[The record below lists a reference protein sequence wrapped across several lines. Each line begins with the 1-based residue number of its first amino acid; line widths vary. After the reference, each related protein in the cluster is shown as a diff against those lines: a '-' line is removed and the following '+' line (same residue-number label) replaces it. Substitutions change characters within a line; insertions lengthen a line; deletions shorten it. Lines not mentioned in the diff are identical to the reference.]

1 MVAPSTNGVPVEK
14 LKALAGG
21 AAGGGGG
28 AAGGATYSSSEP
40 SSSMSI
46 VGASAPS
53 ATAERATCGARL
65 WSSNEI
71 SMAAATLIY
80 PATVGAL
87 APAQFPLAPPQF
99 LRCTTAR
106 FATRHRIFASASPL
120 DDDEDGEYTF
130 WDRTELFVRS
140 GAGGDG
146 AVAFVGRR
154 PAGGS
159 GGAGG
164 SVVLEATDD
173 VNTLAHLQHTQSIH
187 ADRGDD
193 ASGRASG
200 RDAADAVIRVPP
212 NVEVWARPAGG
223 DAPERVGELGAA
235 GERLRVAEG
244 GAGGL
249 GNGEVWKRSRLDPKR
264 REPPGGTAR
273 QQLLLSMTLVAD
285 VGLLGYPNAGKST
298 LLRAVTAAQ
307 PKVADYPF
315 TTVIPNLGVCAPR
328 AFGGDGPPMKWLDI
342 PGLLEGASAGR
353 GLGRAFLRH
362 TASCRLLL
370 HLIDGASDDP
380 AADFTKINEELRLFD
395 AELARKPQVVLLTKA
410 DLPEVEPEV
419 EARLE
424 SLRAVVPHGRLL
436 VISAESG
443 LGLPALVR
451 RTRGLLD
458 QLQDR

>member
-1 MVAPSTNGVPVEK
+1 MAPHE
-14 LKALAGG
+14 
-21 AAGGGGG
+21 
-28 AAGGATYSSSEP
+28 
-40 SSSMSI
+40 
-46 VGASAPS
+46 
-53 ATAERATCGARL
+53 

-99 LRCTTAR
+99 LRCTAVR
-106 FATRHRIFASASPL
+106 SAARHRIFASASPL

-235 GERLRVAEG
+235 GERLLVAEG

>member
-1 MVAPSTNGVPVEK
+1 
-14 LKALAGG
+14 
-21 AAGGGGG
+21 
-28 AAGGATYSSSEP
+28 
-40 SSSMSI
+40 
-46 VGASAPS
+46 
-53 ATAERATCGARL
+53 
-65 WSSNEI
+65 
-71 SMAAATLIY
+71 MAAATLIY

-106 FATRHRIFASASPL
+106 SATRHRIFASASPL

-235 GERLRVAEG
+235 GERLLVAEG

-328 AFGGDGPPMKWLDI
+328 AFGGDGQPMKWLDI